1 MKIVLEMQE
10 FETLNKKI
18 AELEED
24 NRRLKINNQW
34 LEDKLLEL
42 AEKVT
47 IKLGG
52 L

>member
-1 MKIVLEMQE
+1 MEITLEMKE
-10 FETLNKKI
+10 SEILNKKI

-24 NRRLKINNQW
+24 NRRLKIDNKW

-47 IKLGG
+47 VKLGG